1 MERALNL
8 AEEDL
13 FHKSLGVSAKRM
25 ESAFRSP
32 QGLDLSQPGDR
43 SPLHCYDGADPS
55 DLLRHHQNSG
65 SSLAVGGGMVGGAG
79 DPLALAAAS
88 MCAKY
93 GESTGRVSV
102 AESSGGEEQSPDDD
116 SDGRCEL
123 VLRTTDHRASQ
134 PGIKSDTP
142 CGPTSAKKSKEQRA
156 LRLNINARER
166 RRMHD
171 LNDALDELRAV
182 IPYAHSPSVRK
193 LSKIATLLLAK
204 NYILMQA
211 QALEEMRRLVAYL
224 NQGQAISAAS
234 IPNSAAAAAAAAAVA
249 LHPALGA
256 YEQAAASAAYP
267 FSTGLQAASSC
278 PDKCALFNSVSS
290 SLCKQCTDKP

>member
-13 FHKSLGVSAKRM
+13 FHKSLSASAKRM

-32 QGLDLSQPGDR
+32 QGLDLSQQGER
-43 SPLHCYDGADPS
+43 SPLHCYDGPDPS
-55 DLLRHHQNSG
+55 DLLRHHHHQPPAG
-65 SSLAVGGGMVGGAG
+65 ALGPVGGVVGNAG
-79 DPLALAAAS
+79 ESLALAAAS

-93 GESTGRVSV
+93 GDASGRRVSM
-102 AESSGGEEQSPDDD
+102 AESSGGEDQSPDDD

-123 VLRTTDHRASQ
+123 VLRAGSSQ
-134 PGIKSDTP
+134 PGMKSDAPGVPGT
-142 CGPTSAKKSKEQRA
+142 GKKSKEQRA

-256 YEQAAASAAYP
+256 YEQAAATAAYP

-278 PDKCALFNSVSS
+278 PDKCALFSSVSS

>member
-1 MERALNL
+1 MERALKL

-13 FHKSLGVSAKRM
+13 FHKSLSAKRM

-32 QGLDLSQPGDR
+32 PGLDGP
-43 SPLHCYDGADPS
+43 DPS
-55 DLLRHHQNSG
+55 DLLRHHQQLHQQQLHNQANSG
-65 SSLAVGGGMVGGAG
+65 ALSAGAASES
-79 DPLALAAAS
+79 LALAN

-93 GESTGRVSV
+93 GESAGGGRGSV

-123 VLRTTDHRASQ
+123 LLRSAEHMANQAAMKVLDVPCV
-134 PGIKSDTP
+134 PG
-142 CGPTSAKKSKEQRA
+142 GGKKSKEQRV

-171 LNDALDELRAV
+171 LNDALDELRSV

-211 QALEEMRRLVAYL
+211 QALDEMRRLVAYL

-234 IPNSAAAAAAAAAVA
+234 IPNSAAAVA
-249 LHPALGA
+249 LHPALAA
-256 YEQAAASAAYP
+256 YEPAATAGYP
-267 FSTGLQAASSC
+267 FSTGLPSASSC
-278 PDKCALFNSVSS
+278 PDKCALFSSVS